1 LYIGKVNIIT
11 RFMRFS
17 GHETFSCR
25 ANWLNKGV
33 KLCMLSSTQTIDFT
47 TSEAFLNLGVGKN
60 MSMSIRFWLEAF
72 GLIRADEGGESLQDR
87 LDSEV
92 TQLFYGDENDS
103 VFDPYLEDPITIWYL
118 HYKLV
123 TTKYAGIYYFFFCH
137 FLPKKATDAFTE
149 DELLNSLRSYLRK
162 NELSVPSDNTLMS
175 DFAVFIDMYSV
186 KKNVKHDLDEVAS
199 NILQPL
205 EILIRPDINRI
216 KNSTFLVNRSV
227 TDRIPLELL
236 AYLLSSE
243 LGKGASK
250 SMDFLLEEYGRP
262 FLFNRN
268 SFHRKVEHLV
278 DNYPTHFVLATS
290 RRTGIAE
297 LQVLDLF
304 KLVKE

>member
-1 LYIGKVNIIT
+1 
-11 RFMRFS
+11 MRFS

-25 ANWLNKGV
+25 ANWLSKGV
-33 KLCMLSSTQTIDFT
+33 QLCMASLAQPIDFN
-47 TSEAFLNLGVGKN
+47 SPNAPVELGVGKN
-60 MSMSIRFWLEAF
+60 MAISIRFWLEAF
-72 GLIRADEGGESLQDR
+72 GVIRADEGGGESLQER

-103 VFDPYLEDPITIWYL
+103 VFDRFLEDPITVWYL

-123 TTKYAGIYYFFFCH
+123 TTKYAGLYYFFFCH
-137 FLPKKATDAFTE
+137 FLPRKATDGFTE

-162 NELSVPSDNTLMS
+162 NELSVPSEKTLLN
-175 DFAVFIDMYSV
+175 DFSVFIDMYSV
-186 KKNVKHDLDEVAS
+186 KKNVKDDLDEVAA

-205 EILIRPDINRI
+205 EILIRPEGSRI

-297 LQVLDLF
+297 LQVLDMF